1 MSTPDDAHSHE
12 TPKGF
17 DALRSRG
24 LRATQ
29 QRQLIWSALTEEPDA
44 HLSAEDLVERV
55 RERLAG
61 VDPSTIYR
69 TLDLLVREGLVSRT
83 DLGADRAF
91 FEPAREHSHHHM
103 VCTSCGAVAHVHD
116 DALGDVRARLEQAT
130 GYAVAGGEL
139 SFFGLCPDCR

>member
-1 MSTPDDAHSHE
+1 MGPRSLLDPDDAHSHE

-29 QRQLIWSALTEEPDA
+29 QRQLIWSALAADPDA

-55 RERLAG
+55 RERLPG

-91 FEPAREHSHHHM
+91 FEPAREHAHHHV
-103 VCTSCGAVAHVHD
+103 VCTSCGFNLKIHKGNLYINEPVNERPAYSH
-116 DALGDVRARLEQAT
+116 
-130 GYAVAGGEL
+130 
-139 SFFGLCPDCR
+139 